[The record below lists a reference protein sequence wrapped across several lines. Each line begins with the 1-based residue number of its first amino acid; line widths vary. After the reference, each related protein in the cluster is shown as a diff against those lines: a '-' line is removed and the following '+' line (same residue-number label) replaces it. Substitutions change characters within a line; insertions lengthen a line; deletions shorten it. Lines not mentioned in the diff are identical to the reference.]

1 LQFKLIL
8 EAIIALPVLLKEIKG
23 VGSDIA
29 KAIDKLRNQM
39 TDKYIG
45 ELKGDIVKTLKKIKG
60 TKNDDE
66 LKKLL
71 ADLNDYLN
79 K

>member
-1 LQFKLIL
+1 MQLKILLQ
-8 EAIIALPVLLKEIKG
+8 AIIAVPTLLKEIKETG
-23 VGSDIA
+23 ALIA
-29 KAIDKLRNQM
+29 GAIDKLRNQM

-45 ELKGDIVKTLKKIKG
+45 ELKGDIEKTLKKIKG
-60 TKNDDE
+60 TKDDDE

-71 ADLNDYLN
+71 ADLSDYLN